1 MGEQWQLVLFEKKH
15 ELLKTRLFLPVEAHF
30 FLFHQLSP
38 TLWRAVGTEA
48 RKAGQGVCAKLSL
61 DQVSKDPTKA
71 LGQRST
77 LENAHRFQVSNIIE
91 HIEMWVGRKEVM
103 ASWTVCGLSQ
113 LE

>member
-1 MGEQWQLVLFEKKH
+1 MGEQWQLILFEKKH

-77 LENAHRFQVSNIIE
+77 LENAHRFQVRNIIE

-103 ASWTVCGLSQ
+103 ASWTVYGLSQ